1 MFFIL
6 FNIPFIF
13 FPERL
18 FDSHSFHF
26 LFMNFFIFALL
37 IILLLQHV
45 QFSSWRLLFL
55 SLRRRLFDS
64 LFIWNCWTSLHLSTR
79 PTPAVVG
86 SEVCNSWYTKL
97 LEHYEG
103 NFHFKTLNKSN
114 ISYWNVKLN
123 MKHIYTRL
131 IDKDWFIV
139 CDFLSKFITF
149 KTERQT
155 DLSNRKTD

>member
-1 MFFIL
+1 MIL
-6 FNIPFIF
+6 CLKNQLSPKDAIFNTLYIHKCKNINIYFKFKDIINKTWRTAMTKFCP
-13 FPERL
+13 L
-18 FDSHSFHF
+18 F
-26 LFMNFFIFALL
+26 
-37 IILLLQHV
+37 QT
-45 QFSSWRLLFL
+45 
-55 SLRRRLFDS
+55 
-64 LFIWNCWTSLHLSTR
+64 IWTKF
-79 PTPAVVG
+79 V
-86 SEVCNSWYTKL
+86 VCNSWYTKL

-139 CDFLSKFITF
+139 CDFLSNFITF